1 MKKKGQ
7 FYLIAA
13 IVIAIVMFSTFS
25 LTNRSSK
32 KEYSIV
38 YDLSDELDLEGNF
51 IKEYG
56 IMNKED
62 LSEVFEDF
70 LNNYS
75 EYIQDPTLDIY
86 FVYGSTGENGEL
98 VYHQIARTTSGEF
111 TLGGTSTRGSPQIAR
126 GVVPEGKINEGI
138 IKLDYVG
145 RDNNKIDTKIKIKE
159 GEYFYYVITQQ
170 ALDES
175 VYTVDSQ
182 NKNEK

>member
-51 IKEYG
+51 IEEYG

-62 LSEVFEDF
+62 LNEIFGNF

-86 FVYGSTGENGEL
+86 FIYGSMNDSGDL
-98 VYHQIARTTSGEF
+98 VYNQISRTTSGEF
-111 TLGGTSTRGSPQIAR
+111 TLGGTSTRGSPQIAK
-126 GVVPEGKINEGI
+126 GVVPSKNIDQGI

-145 RDNNKIDTKIKIKE
+145 RNDKKIDTEIKIKE